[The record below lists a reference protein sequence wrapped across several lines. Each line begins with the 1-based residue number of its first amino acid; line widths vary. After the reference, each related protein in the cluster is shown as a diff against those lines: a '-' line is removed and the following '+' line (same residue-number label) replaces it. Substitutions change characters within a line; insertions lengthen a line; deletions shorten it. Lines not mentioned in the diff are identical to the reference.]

1 MGGVQGWCDQGQY
14 FTSLSLVQGWCGAVV
29 VVVTLPDM
37 SYYCTSLHLVTMVLG
52 GATYGTNFVL
62 FLR

>member
-14 FTSLSLVQGWCGAVV
+14 FTSLSLVQGWCGGE
-29 VVVTLPDM
+29 VTLPDM
-37 SYYCTSLHLVTMVLG
+37 SYYCTSLYLVTMGLG

-62 FLR
+62 FL